1 MIEIWTDVNGVLTA
15 DPRKVKSA
23 FTIPEMTYAE
33 AMEMS
38 HFGAKVIYP
47 PTLQPALSKNIPL
60 RIKNTFNPEFPG
72 TLISDHSSKNGHPVR
87 GISSTSNIALLT
99 LQGGGLFGVP
109 GIAARL
115 FNALAQAGTN
125 IILITQGSS
134 EHSISFAVQPQFARK
149 AKKRVESAFE
159 YEIQSKLVDPVKVE
173 EDLSVVAI
181 IGENMRYQPGISGR
195 LFQALGK
202 NGINSVSYTHLTLPT
217 IYSV

>member
-1 MIEIWTDVNGVLTA
+1 MCIRDRIKSYYEGHPGIHVVTGFISSAKKGLTTTLGRGGSDYTAAILAAGLEASLIEIWTDVNGVLTA

-115 FNALAQAGTN
+115 FNALAQAGIN
-125 IILITQGSS
+125 IILITQGSC
-134 EHSISFAVQPQFARK
+134 
-149 AKKRVESAFE
+149 
-159 YEIQSKLVDPVKVE
+159 L
-173 EDLSVVAI
+173 L
-181 IGENMRYQPGISGR
+181 
-195 LFQALGK
+195 
-202 NGINSVSYTHLTLPT
+202 YT
-217 IYSV
+217 SDAADE